1 MRKRRKSNWIQTFCN
16 GRKFQRQ
23 CVNVTVTTWGR
34 IYFLTCKNVGL
45 FISNDLILVCLSQKS
60 VMQCNALI
68 IFTTAAVLYGR
79 LTNAQSALNGYNISS
94 NACFFSLS
102 PAQRYFCLSVSKCLS
117 TAPGLLWKIQTV
129 LSQLCILS
137 QNSLIDLLL
146 KSHIASGDLPVSMM
160 QVGHQILLEQQQKRR
175 KLVDFDLK
183 PFIHLQKA
191 WNIANIETYGLFC
204 AAFWAF
210 WTWQPM
216 INKEKKIS
224 VCISQ
229 KKKGLF
235 WHFIWDIYIYIIY

>member
-1 MRKRRKSNWIQTFCN
+1 MVF
-16 GRKFQRQ
+16 FL
-23 CVNVTVTTWGR
+23 VTCTK
-34 IYFLTCKNVGL
+34 IFL
-45 FISNDLILVCLSQKS
+45 FICRANVFQQLQGFCEKYR
-60 VMQCNALI
+60 
-68 IFTTAAVLYGR
+68 LYFH
-79 LTNAQSALNGYNISS
+79 NYVSS
-94 NACFFSLS
+94 L
-102 PAQRYFCLSVSKCLS
+102 K
-117 TAPGLLWKIQTV
+117 
-129 LSQLCILS
+129 
-137 QNSLIDLLL
+137 NSLIDLLL

-229 KKKGLF
+229 KKRILLTF
-235 WHFIWDIYIYIIY
+235 YLRYIYIYIKLLYTFLAELFC